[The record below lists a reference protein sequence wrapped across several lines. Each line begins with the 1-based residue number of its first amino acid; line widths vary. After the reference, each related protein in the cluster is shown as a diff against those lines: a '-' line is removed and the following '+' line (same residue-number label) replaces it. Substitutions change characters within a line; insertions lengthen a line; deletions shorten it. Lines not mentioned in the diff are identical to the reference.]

1 MAKKVQTYLLS
12 EPLPGATEVMIDI
25 NTVDGNLSIDGM
37 PGGTELASGTLQY
50 LENQEPPTHSVQ
62 SIKGRATLTVKSGSK
77 GQPWLRMPWAACN
90 GATEWQIHLSPAVN
104 MEINAH
110 SGGGNVTL
118 NLTGLKVTCLNAD
131 TGGGN
136 LEVYLPDRVAGMQ
149 VTIKSGAGNVTVHLP
164 SGMAARVHATTGL
177 GKVIMDGPFIQTG
190 KTTYQSPEYDNAVSK
205 VEITASSGA
214 GNVSIKETAPAA
226 ARI

>member
-1 MAKKVQTYLLS
+1 MAKKVRTYLLS
-12 EPLPGATEVMIDI
+12 EPLPGAAEVMIDI
-25 NTVDGNLSIDGM
+25 NTIDGNLRIDGL

-62 SIKGRATLTVKSGSK
+62 SIRGRTTLTVKSGSR
-77 GQPWLRMPWAACN
+77 GQTWLRMPWATCN
-90 GATEWQIHLSPAVN
+90 GATEWQIHLNPAAA

-118 NLTGLKVTCLNAD
+118 DLTGLKVTCLNAD

-136 LEVYLPDRVAGMQ
+136 LDVYLPDRVPGMQ

-164 SGMAARVHATTGL
+164 ASLAARVHATTGL

-190 KTTYQSPEYDNAVSK
+190 KATYQSPEYDNALKK

-214 GNVSIKETAPAA
+214 GNVSIKETSAA
-226 ARI
+226 VARI